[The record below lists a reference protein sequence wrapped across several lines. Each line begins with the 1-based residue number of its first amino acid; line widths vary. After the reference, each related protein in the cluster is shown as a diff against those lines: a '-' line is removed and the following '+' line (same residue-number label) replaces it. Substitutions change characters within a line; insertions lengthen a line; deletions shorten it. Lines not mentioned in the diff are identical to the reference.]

1 MDRLAD
7 SVKGARPVRC
17 SYGLPHKDVFYYSD
31 SADFAKK
38 NNTSPP
44 MFIFKRQVYKGK
56 TYSNYLDS
64 IFNRSDIDFFLQ
76 QIEAFT
82 PQKEWLK
89 PFKKSYLVKE
99 SDVIDK
105 TNYHRVKGGKV
116 ILNYCLPVFSV
127 DKRKAIL
134 IKGFYCGLLCCGG
147 AITYTRL
154 TKKMNG

>member
-1 MDRLAD
+1 
-7 SVKGARPVRC
+7 
-17 SYGLPHKDVFYYSD
+17 
-31 SADFAKK
+31 
-38 NNTSPP
+38 
-44 MFIFKRQVYKGK
+44 
-56 TYSNYLDS
+56 
-64 IFNRSDIDFFLQ
+64 
-76 QIEAFT
+76 
-82 PQKEWLK
+82 
-89 PFKKSYLVKE
+89 VKE

-134 IKGFYCGLLCCGG
+134 IKGFYCGLLCGGG